1 MLQRW
6 NRWRK
11 FLSPILSE
19 IYNFA
24 YPPNC
29 IGCQR
34 PSYFDL
40 PASHNNSRHQLTPLD
55 RKILSRENWC
65 QDCLDQIR
73 CPLDQRC
80 PTCGAIVKLHAALK
94 GRCHL
99 CQFSDFYFDQAV
111 CINNYGGLMQE
122 MIIKMKGQRCEIT
135 AIQLGELL
143 GYEIERLDNIDS
155 VDVMTC
161 VPTHWRKKLH
171 KGFQASEILCKSASR
186 IGRIPAAT
194 KILTA
199 VRPTQ
204 KQGMLSDFKRF
215 ENVKNAFIVSPFFKD
230 RIKGKHILLIDDV
243 MTSGATTS
251 QCAKALRSNGASRV
265 DVAVVARGAKSR

>member
-6 NRWRK
+6 KGWRR
-11 FLSPILSE
+11 FLAPVASE
-19 IYNFA
+19 IYSFV

-29 IGCQR
+29 VGCQR
-34 PSYFDL
+34 NSYFDL
-40 PASHNNSRHQLTPLD
+40 AAAVSNLSHPLSQTD
-55 RKILSRENWC
+55 QKILARENWC

-73 CPLDQRC
+73 RPLDQRC

-99 CQFSDFYFDQAV
+99 CYFSDFYFGQAV
-111 CINNYGGLMQE
+111 CINNYQGLMQE
-122 MIIKMKGQRCEIT
+122 LVIKMKGQRCEIT

-143 GYEIERLDNIDS
+143 GYEIERLDAIDS

-161 VPTHWRKKLH
+161 VPTHWRKKLQ
-171 KGFQASEILCKSASR
+171 KGFQASEILCKTASR
-186 IGRIPAAT
+186 ISGIPAAT
-194 KILTA
+194 KLLTA

-215 ENVKNAFIVSPFFKD
+215 ENVKNAFVVSPFFRDKIKD
-230 RIKGKHILLIDDV
+230 KNILLVDDV

-251 QCAKALRSNGASRV
+251 QCAKALRSCGASRV
-265 DVAVVARGAKSR
+265 DVAVVARGAKVR